1 MNATDF
7 NLKIKHKDEIPRFLH
22 IAQQIGFDHLVI
34 PTALLNSYEERR
46 EDITLLS
53 RIDVPDVK
61 LGKLKGTLDRYREKH
76 VIVAIQLSNPSV
88 SNWAAKDERI
98 DLLTMTPT
106 LDSAHLKQST
116 AKLASESGTAL
127 EVSIAPLLETQGFDR
142 SRTLKIMRENIST
155 AVDAGMKVVVC
166 SGANEPMMMRSPRA
180 LCYSG
185 KLLGLDRTLARSA
198 VYDYPTEIVQSN
210 LRKLTG
216 QFVRPGVE
224 ILER

>member
-1 MNATDF
+1 MNATDL
-7 NLKIKHKDEIPRFLH
+7 NLRIKHKDEIQRFLH
-22 IAQQIGFDHLVI
+22 IAQRLGFDHLVI
-34 PTALLNSYEERR
+34 PSALLNSYEEQR
-46 EDITLLS
+46 EGITLLS
-53 RIDVPDVK
+53 RTDIPDVK
-61 LGKLKGTLDRYREKH
+61 LGKLKGTLDRYRKKH
-76 VIVAIQLSNPSV
+76 VIVAVQLSNPSV

-98 DLLTMTPT
+98 DLLTMIPA
-106 LDSAHLKQST
+106 LDSVHLRRST

-127 EVSIAPLLETQGFDR
+127 EVTLAPLLETQGFDR

-155 AVDAGMKVVVC
+155 ALDAGMKVVVC

-180 LCYSG
+180 LCYFG
-185 KLLGLDRTLARSA
+185 KLLGLDRTLAKSA
-198 VYDYPTEIVQSN
+198 VYNYPTEIVQSN